1 MHSFAFVL
9 LRIDDI
15 VLNIDLAPTFLD
27 MGGVPTPQHM
37 DGRSI
42 LPLLRTRHKN
52 VRGKW
57 PDTFL
62 IESSG
67 RRETPE
73 QIAARAAAANAVTA
87 SATSV
92 ATERTPSDEKSE
104 EAEDE
109 DDAADGSESICL
121 SCTLFIGEMPF
132 SDDKKA
138 GSDDLSAE
146 EDTPRATT
154 EMTSNTKAD
163 SRSNLDE
170 TGKQDAAASGA

>member
-1 MHSFAFVL
+1 
-9 LRIDDI
+9 
-15 VLNIDLAPTFLD
+15 

-67 RRETPE
+67 RRETAE

-87 SATSV
+87 SATSL
-92 ATERTPSDEKSE
+92 ATERTLSDIHADEKSE
-104 EAEDE
+104 EAELDDD
-109 DDAADGSESICL
+109 DDAADGKKSICL
-121 SCTLFIGEMPF
+121 TCILLSGEF
-132 SDDKKA
+132 VY
-138 GSDDLSAE
+138 
-146 EDTPRATT
+146 R
-154 EMTSNTKAD
+154 
-163 SRSNLDE
+163 
-170 TGKQDAAASGA
+170 